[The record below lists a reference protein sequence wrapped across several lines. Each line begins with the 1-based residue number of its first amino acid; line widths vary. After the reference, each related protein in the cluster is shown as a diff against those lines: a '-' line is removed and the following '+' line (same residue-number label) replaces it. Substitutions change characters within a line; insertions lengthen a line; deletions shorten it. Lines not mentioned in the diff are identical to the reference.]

1 MKRLVVFFGLSLS
14 AFAAFAQDGDSIL
27 TFKEAVQIAL
37 KNNVLLNTE
46 RNNLLQSKVNKTF
59 RVGQMGPQVS
69 INGNAYQSNGNR
81 FIQQELKVV
90 NTTVYGAQVGLNVE
104 QPIFNGLGALNSARQ
119 ASSQLDAQLEEVN
132 RSTQDVINTVSIQFL
147 QVLLDQELLKIAQ
160 ENLELQG
167 TQYEQVKVQVEVGSR
182 SPVDEYNQQAQ
193 VSNAELRVAQAEY
206 TLINDRT
213 TLLQSLLVDPTVK
226 THIQEPDWDV
236 NTLALDNLEL
246 DQLLEVAN
254 ERRSDLRQARY
265 TERASKFGM
274 SSRKGNYLPSL
285 TAFYNNGS
293 AYNQVKGAP
302 RDSEYRSFR
311 DQFTN
316 FNRSNSIGLA
326 FNIPIFTGFQNRAFY
341 IQSKVLHENNKLQTK
356 NSEVIVKGDVLR
368 AYENFRSVKK
378 AYSSGLTGLEA
389 SEMAFNL
396 EQERFN
402 LGITSFVDFAN
413 ANRTFIQAQTDMAQ
427 AKYRFIFQK
436 IMLDY
441 AVGTLRPEDIP

>member
-1 MKRLVVFFGLSLS
+1 MKRLIVFFGLSLS
-14 AFAAFAQDGDSIL
+14 VFAVFAQEGDSIL

-90 NTTVYGAQVGLNVE
+90 NTTVYGAQVGLYVE

-206 TLINDRT
+206 ALINDRT
-213 TLLQSLLVDPTVK
+213 TLLQSLLVDPTVT

-246 DQLLEVAN
+246 DQLLEVAH

-274 SSRKGNYLPSL
+274 SANKGNYLPSL
-285 TAFYNNGS
+285 NAFYNNGS

-302 RDSEYRSFR
+302 RDSEYRSFK

-316 FNRSNSIGLA
+316 FNRSNSIGLS

-341 IQSKVLHENNKLQTK
+341 IQSRVLHENNKLQTK